1 MSWPIA
7 VGLAVLLVLA
17 VLGYVGLYFAW
28 EARHTR
34 GKAYF
39 GASVAERRAIKRR
52 IARLSLPA
60 LPVVRL
66 LSWLRGGRAAMPTF
80 QFRDVA
86 GPPNICSPATFD
98 AASRYEPGDGDVFIA
113 TQMRS
118 GTTWMQQTVYQIVT
132 RGTGALGD
140 GRFPHLY
147 MMSPWI
153 EAEDGVGVS
162 DAPRVGDPP
171 VRIIKTHLPAALC
184 PYAERAR
191 YIYVARNPL
200 SCFAS
205 IVDLDRM
212 LAGPLLPSV
221 ESMAE
226 WFCSDAMHWGSWPNH
241 VLGWWDLA
249 ATHENVLFVHFEE
262 MTRDFSAVRDRVARF
277 LGIALTPDQA
287 SQIDARCAFEFMT
300 LHEELFEM
308 ARPTM
313 FSVRGGR
320 FLRTGRESRDAGL
333 PEPVRARIRA
343 FCREGLRGGSYPVAR
358 FYPDLADSMPGS
370 RAS

>member
-1 MSWPIA
+1 MSWLIA
-7 VGLAVLLVLA
+7 VGLAALLVLA
-17 VLGYVGLYFAW
+17 ALGYVGGYFAW
-28 EARHTR
+28 EARRTR
-34 GKAYF
+34 GTAYF
-39 GASVAERRAIKRR
+39 GAPVAERRAIKRQ

-66 LSWLRGGRAAMPTF
+66 LSWLRRGHAAMPTF
-80 QFRDVA
+80 RFRDVA
-86 GPPNICSPATFD
+86 GPPNICSPATFE
-98 AASRYEPGDGDVFIA
+98 AASRYEPGAGDVFIA

-118 GTTWMQQTVYQIVT
+118 GTTWMQQIVYQIVT
-132 RGTGALGD
+132 RGTGALD
-140 GRFPHLY
+140 DARFSHLY

-153 EAEDGVGVS
+153 ETEDGVGVS
-162 DAPRVGDPP
+162 EAPRFGEPP
-171 VRIIKTHLPAALC
+171 LRIIKTHLPAALC
-184 PYAERAR
+184 PYAARAK
-191 YIYVARNPL
+191 YICVARNPL

-241 VLGWWDLA
+241 VRGWWDLA

-262 MTRDFSAVRDRVARF
+262 MTRDFGVVRDRVAQF
-277 LGIALTPDQA
+277 LGIALSPDEA
-287 SQIDARCAFEFMT
+287 RRVDARCSFEFMT
-300 LHEELFEM
+300 LHEEFFEM

-320 FLRTGRESRDAGL
+320 FLRTGQANRDAGL

-343 FCREGLRGGSYPVAR
+343 FCWQGLRSGSYPIAR
-358 FYPDLADSMPGS
+358 FYPDLADSTMES
-370 RAS
+370 QAS